1 MERITQSVIVFTVCI
16 LIGLLS
22 IMIANGELTWTTAS
36 LVLAILLIGGF
47 VAGVWTVVRGHF
59 PTSVEIGL
67 TVSIVALAVIFAVLM
82 TIAGTDIRDALGD
95 TFNDGSAWWPAAP
108 LIGGVCLSVLSK
120 RVR

>member
-1 MERITQSVIVFTVCI
+1 MERITQSIIVFTVCI

-22 IMIANGELTWTTAS
+22 IIIANGELTWTTAS
-36 LVLAILLIGGF
+36 LALAVMLIGSF
-47 VAGVWTVVRGHF
+47 VAGVWTIVRGHF
-59 PTSVEIGL
+59 STSVEIGL
-67 TVSIVALAVIFAVLM
+67 TVAIVTLAVIFTGLM

-108 LIGGVCLSVLSK
+108 LIGALYLSVLSK